1 MTDVQLRATGIRKLF
16 GRFVA
21 LDGID
26 LSIDRGEFLTLLGP
40 SGSGKTTFLMTLAGF
55 LEPTSGRL
63 EEAGI
68 DITRQPAEV
77 RKYGMVFQGY
87 ALFPHMTVEE
97 NVAFPLKIQK
107 IGAAERRQRVGA
119 MLTTVGLEAHRN
131 KRPNQLSGGQQ
142 QRVALARA
150 LVFQPKVL
158 LLDEPL
164 SALDK
169 NLREQ
174 MQGEI
179 KQLHQKT
186 GATFVFVTHDQTE
199 ALALST
205 RIAIFDRGRLQQVG
219 RPDLVYER
227 PVNRFVA
234 EFLGRI
240 NLLPLH
246 EARCDGGFLRGRF
259 EDCTLTAPAGDG
271 AGPNGASDNSIVA
284 VRPEYM
290 ALSASRPD
298 ADGWNGVPATVA
310 NRIYSGATSLLELR
324 TRSGV
329 ELCLDVRS
337 ADASADFRPGADVWA
352 TWPVERGF
360 ALPEKGS
367 H

>member
-1 MTDVQLRATGIRKLF
+1 MADVQLRATRIRKLF
-16 GRFVA
+16 GRFAA

-26 LSIDRGEFLTLLGP
+26 IDIERGELLTLLGP
-40 SGSGKTTFLMTLAGF
+40 SGSGKTTFLMILAGF
-55 LEPTSGRL
+55 IAPSSGRL
-63 EEAGI
+63 EEAGV
-68 DITRQPAEV
+68 DITRRPAEA

-97 NVAFPLKIQK
+97 NVSFPLKIQK
-107 IGAAERRQRVGA
+107 LAAAERKRRVDA
-119 MLTTVGLEAHRN
+119 MLATVGLEAHRD
-131 KRPNQLSGGQQ
+131 KRPSQLSGGQQ

-150 LVFQPKVL
+150 LVFEPKVL

-174 MQGEI
+174 MRSEI
-179 KQLHQKT
+179 KLLHQKT

-205 RIAIFDRGRLQQVG
+205 RLAIFDRGRLQQIG
-219 RPDLVYER
+219 RPDVVYER

-240 NLLPLH
+240 NLLPLRD
-246 EARCDGGFLRGRF
+246 ARHDGAVLRGRF
-259 EDCTLTAPAGDG
+259 EDCAVAAVADG
-271 AGPNGASDNSIVA
+271 SAATNGAIVA

-290 ALSASRPD
+290 TLSGSRPE
-298 ADGWNGVPATVA
+298 ADGWNAIPATLASRLYV
-310 NRIYSGATSLLELR
+310 GATSLLQLR
-324 TRSGV
+324 TRGGIDLSL
-329 ELCLDVRS
+329 EVRS
-337 ADASADFRPGADVWA
+337 ADLHGNAELGSQLWVK
-352 TWPVERGF
+352 WPIERGF
-360 ALPEKGS
+360 ALPGTGT